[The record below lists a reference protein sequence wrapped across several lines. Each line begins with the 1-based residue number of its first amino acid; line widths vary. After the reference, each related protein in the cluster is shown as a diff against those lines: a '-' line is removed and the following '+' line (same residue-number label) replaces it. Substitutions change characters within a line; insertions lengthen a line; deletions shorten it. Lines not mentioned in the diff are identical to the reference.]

1 MTGTYA
7 VLGWLG
13 FLDGTEPAEL
23 AVLIAVASVYAV
35 LPAGLFYLAISGTRG
50 RGDEGETEGEESE
63 AADGKGDETVTV
75 EE

>member
-13 FLDGTEPAEL
+13 FLDSTEPAEL

-35 LPAGLFYLAISGTRG
+35 LPAGLFYLAISGTRD
-50 RGDEGETEGEESE
+50 DEGETEGGEIE